1 MRRQRNERVQQKN
14 LFVDFLDHRR
24 GGADCGRI
32 FGKIDSFWSGMGGAL
47 IGVGIVQTIRW
58 AHYWNDPE
66 YKEKFDTQTHDERNR
81 FIANK
86 AWAWAGYLSVLTG
99 AAAAIAF
106 KIAGMDDISYFCSIA
121 VCLLMILYWICWL
134 VLKRKY

>member
-1 MRRQRNERVQQKN
+1 MRDYSKRIYLSIFWIIVGAA
-14 LFVDFLDHRR
+14 LFAA
-24 GGADCGRI
+24 GS

-47 IGVGIVQTIRW
+47 
-58 AHYWNDPE
+58 
-66 YKEKFDTQTHDERNR
+66 
-81 FIANK
+81 
-86 AWAWAGYLSVLTG
+86 TG
-99 AAAAIAF
+99 AAAAITF

>member
-1 MRRQRNERVQQKN
+1 MRDCSKRIYLSIFWIIVGAA
-14 LFVDFLDHRR
+14 LFAAGF
-24 GGADCGRI
+24 
-32 FGKIDSFWSGMGGAL
+32 FEKMDSFWSGMGCAL
-47 IGVGIVQTIRW
+47 IGVGIVETIRW
-58 AHYWNDPE
+58 ARYRNDPE

-99 AAAAIAF
+99 AAAAITF
-106 KIAGMDDISYFCSIA
+106 KIAGKDDISYFCSIA

>member
-1 MRRQRNERVQQKN
+1 MRDYSKRIYLSIFWIIVGAA
-14 LFVDFLDHRR
+14 LFAAGF
-24 GGADCGRI
+24 
-32 FGKIDSFWSGMGGAL
+32 FEKIDSFWSGMGGAL

-58 AHYWNDPE
+58 AHYRNDPE

-99 AAAAIAF
+99 AAAAITF
-106 KIAGMDDISYFCSIA
+106 KIAGMDDISYFAASRSAC
-121 VCLLMILYWICWL
+121 
-134 VLKRKY
+134 